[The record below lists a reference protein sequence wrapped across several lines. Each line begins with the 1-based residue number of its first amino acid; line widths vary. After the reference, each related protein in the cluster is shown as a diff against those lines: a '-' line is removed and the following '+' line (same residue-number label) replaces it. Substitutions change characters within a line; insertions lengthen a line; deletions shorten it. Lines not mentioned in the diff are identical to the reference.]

1 MGAGGDPVAPAVLA
15 ELLEYL
21 TTDCPAFARRH
32 GYLREAV
39 ALRHRHRRLARA
51 WAPHLAAAQAVVR
64 QAMERCP
71 RRRTAL
77 VFGSGLLA
85 DLPLAALAASFERVV
100 LVDAVHLRMARRA
113 AARFPNVATIHA
125 DLTGIAVDLDRR
137 IAAGW
142 RGDPVPTPTAFLDEP
157 GVDLVVSAN
166 LLSQLP
172 LLPAAALAGRTDLD
186 APALDRFRAGVVA
199 AHLAHLRA
207 FDAVVC
213 LIADTERTVTA
224 ADGTV
229 LGTQDALH
237 GATLPAGGETWDWD
251 FLPPGETGRGRRVT
265 ARMVGIP
272 DMAAA
277 LVAAGPVLDTPPAQ
291 P

>member
-1 MGAGGDPVAPAVLA
+1 MLA

-32 GYLREAV
+32 GYLREAI

-51 WAPHLAAAQAVVR
+51 WAPHVAAAQAVVQ
-64 QAMERCP
+64 QAMARCP
-71 RRRTAL
+71 QRRTAL
-77 VFGSGLLA
+77 VLGSGLLA
-85 DLPLAALAASFERVV
+85 DLPLAGLAASFERVI

-113 AARFPNVATIHA
+113 AARFPNVTLIHA
-125 DLTGIAVDLDRR
+125 DLTGIAVNLDGLL
-137 IAAGW
+137 ATGW

-157 GVDLVVSAN
+157 GIDLVVSAN

-172 LLPAAALAGRTDLD
+172 LLPAAALADRARLD
-186 APALDRFRAGVVA
+186 PSALDRFRTGVIA
-199 AHLAHLRA
+199 EHLAHLRA
-207 FDAVVC
+207 FEAVVC
-213 LIADTERTVTA
+213 LITDTERVVTA

-229 LGTQDALH
+229 LGVQDALH
-237 GATLPAGGETWDWD
+237 GAALPAGGEIWDWD
-251 FLPPGETGRGRRVT
+251 FLPPGEAGRARRVS
-265 ARMVGIP
+265 ARMLGIA

-277 LVAAGPVLDTPPAQ
+277 QDAAGPILDTPPAQ